1 MKFEI
6 VSKYADAGLSL
17 PVRKTK
23 ASAGYDFQVAEDT
36 IIPSYQK
43 LIYNLVDYADPS
55 CERTLEEI
63 ATFTKATKAKPT
75 LVPTG
80 IKCKMPE
87 DMYLEL
93 SVRSSCPLKHWLILA
108 NGVGIID
115 ADYYNNSDNEG
126 HIFFQI
132 INLSPFDIILKKGD
146 AIGQGIFK
154 KYYLTDD
161 DAATAERQGGF
172 GSTDELRDYVGKRIL
187 ANPVDDTW
195 LETGMKLFTREI
207 PSCSNGEC
215 YSIEEHRCIGPC
227 RSEGKNVTSPKDE
240 ECVMACNPERRAY
253 IFGVDLSSADERIE
267 RSYEQYSGS

>member
-6 VSKYADAGLSL
+6 VSKYADAGLNP

-36 IIPSYQK
+36 VVPSFFEHHWNMKDYTLRMEQK
-43 LIYNLVDYADPS
+43 GF
-55 CERTLEEI
+55 TLKEI
-63 ATFTKATKAKPT
+63 AEITKVLKAKPT
-75 LVPTG
+75 LIPTG
-80 IKCKMPE
+80 IKCEMPE

-115 ADYYNNSDNEG
+115 ADYYNNPDNEG

-132 INLSPFDIILKKGD
+132 INLSPFDIMLKKGD

-161 DAATAERQGGF
+161 DAAIAERQGGF
-172 GSTDELRDYVGKRIL
+172 GSTDTI
-187 ANPVDDTW
+187 VDAFN
-195 LETGMKLFTREI
+195 ETGNSHILTTDEWYQLGMNLFQ
-207 PSCSNGEC
+207 PGEE
-215 YSIEEHRCIGPC
+215 SV
-227 RSEGKNVTSPKDE
+227 S
-240 ECVMACNPERRAY
+240 ACNPERRAFVVGSPK
-253 IFGVDLSSADERIE
+253 IFTTENHDVE
-267 RSYEQYSGS
+267 YFGS